1 VFRVHWLPL
10 LAPAVLGAGCADLPD
25 YPPPPQR
32 EALPRPDSAGLSY
45 FVSMSNPNAAAYIV
59 QGIGGNT
66 EGSGYRWAFAH
77 PVLRFHIP
85 AIEHPKF
92 ILDFAL
98 PSETFRVTGPVTLTI
113 AFNGH
118 MFDRP
123 RFDTAGLQHYE
134 REVPPGLLHP
144 DSINLVSIDPDK
156 VYTAPADGVKLG
168 FPLARAGFIE

>member
-1 VFRVHWLPL
+1 
-10 LAPAVLGAGCADLPD
+10 
-25 YPPPPQR
+25 
-32 EALPRPDSAGLSY
+32 
-45 FVSMSNPNAAAYIV
+45 MSNPNAAAYIV